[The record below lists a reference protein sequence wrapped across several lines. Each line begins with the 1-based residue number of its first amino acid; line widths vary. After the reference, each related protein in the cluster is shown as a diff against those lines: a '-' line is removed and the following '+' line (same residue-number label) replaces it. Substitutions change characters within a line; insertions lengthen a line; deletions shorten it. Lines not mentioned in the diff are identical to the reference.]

1 VHIDNGKIHMF
12 PATDTKYRAAAYIT
26 STCGYTDPT
35 QWGIY
40 EWVYSA
46 ATGTTGGVDGN
57 G

>member
-1 VHIDNGKIHMF
+1 MF